1 MWLCVW
7 LLCTTWVRHD
17 SCVTFGKENL
27 KRNDATIPR
36 LNFSPSSPE
45 AHCLLPVGEAGKPV
59 QMSCQWYWDAIKSAG
74 RPCNQLGYVGT
85 IWDVC
90 AGSMV
95 AKRAWE
101 ILRLSFLLMQS
112 CRGLLHWAGQSCLAC
127 AFSSVSRHLLDLL
140 KIPSWIVM
148 MESGQQRDIRGVG
161 FGATKESSQSSWNI
175 ICLRYR
181 TSVGSF
187 HRGYLPPRGVC
198 GTDHAAGHE
207 GQGCQARWG
216 RHKKL
221 QKVTWHVRVC
231 QSLSESG
238 PYQRTP
244 LGNLHL
250 SASLCISLWISLHLF
265 TLRKKQRK
273 SRRAALSTA
282 LASLRC
288 QGIWTQPLGKHGKR
302 GNTAA
307 TCGVRKKRPAK
318 WADPGFCLHSLGR
331 FDQTLLFK
339 SKHTQQ

>member
-101 ILRLSFLLMQS
+101 ILGLSFLLMQS

-187 HRGYLPPRGVC
+187 HRGYLPPRRVC

-250 SASLCISLWISLHLF
+250 SASLCISLHLSASLSESLCISLRWGRNREKAEEPHWARHWQVYGAKEFEHSHLANMANVE
-265 TLRKKQRK
+265 TQRRHAESEK
-273 SRRAALSTA
+273 NGLPSEQILDFACT
-282 LASLRC
+282 
-288 QGIWTQPLGKHGKR
+288 
-302 GNTAA
+302 
-307 TCGVRKKRPAK
+307 V
-318 WADPGFCLHSLGR
+318 
-331 FDQTLLFK
+331 
-339 SKHTQQ
+339 